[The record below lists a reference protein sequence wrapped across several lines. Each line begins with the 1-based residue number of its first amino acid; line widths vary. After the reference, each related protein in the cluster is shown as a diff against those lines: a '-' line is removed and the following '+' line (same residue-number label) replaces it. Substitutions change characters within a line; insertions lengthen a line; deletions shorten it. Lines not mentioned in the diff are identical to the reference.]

1 MSYEF
6 RVMPHAQ
13 LPGKEMVE
21 CWRDG
26 VFVAG
31 VYPHEDGIRIVSKY
45 MLDVSREAD
54 WPPMAVIKLSKTE
67 DEPPADGEKREE
79 ERSYTCPGCGMTSY
93 HPEDVRHEYCGNCH
107 KTRLEIETNR
117 RSRLWGR

>member
-6 RVMPHAQ
+6 RVVPHLE
-13 LPGKEMVE
+13 LPGKQMVE

-26 VFVAG
+26 EFVAG
-31 VYPHEDGIRIVSKY
+31 IYPHEDGIRIVSKH
-45 MLDVSREAD
+45 MTGVSGEGVNI
-54 WPPMAVIKLSKTE
+54 WPPAAIIKLSETE

-93 HPEDVRHEYCGNCH
+93 HPEDVRHQYCGNCH
-107 KTRLEIETNR
+107 KTRLEIEAHG
-117 RSRLWGR
+117 S

>member
-6 RVMPHAQ
+6 RIVPHAQ

-54 WPPMAVIKLSKTE
+54 WPPTALIKLSETE
-67 DEPPADGEKREE
+67 DEPPSTK
-79 ERSYTCPGCGMTSY
+79 
-93 HPEDVRHEYCGNCH
+93 
-107 KTRLEIETNR
+107 
-117 RSRLWGR
+117 